1 MTDRTY
7 HHRREDELLQRL
19 TNGATRIEAAR
30 AMHIAPS
37 TARNTL
43 TNASRRYGT
52 HGGPHTLMRTVVAA
66 IQAGAVTLRG
76 ADDD

>member
-1 MTDRTY
+1 MTNR
-7 HHRREDELLQRL
+7 
-19 TNGATRIEAAR
+19 
-30 AMHIAPS
+30 

-43 TNASRRYGT
+43 TNASKRYGT

-66 IQAGAVTLRG
+66 IAAGAVTPTPE